1 MTSEDAVAELRLAGW
16 LARDLWPQGRVGR
29 FLMALADEVADGV
42 APASEAR
49 ADARHMLARHML
61 DRICG
66 RTAWRG

>member
-1 MTSEDAVAELRLAGW
+1 MTSEDAVAELRLAGR

-29 FLMALADEVADGV
+29 FLLALADEVADGV
-42 APASEAR
+42 VPASEAR
-49 ADARHMLARHML
+49 ADARHML

>member
-29 FLMALADEVADGV
+29 FLLALADEVADGTT
-42 APASEAR
+42 AAESAR
-49 ADARHMLARHML
+49 ADARHML